1 MDNDATWVA
10 ERQWLI
16 DFMRRGSPLTSEAE
30 RPRVQ
35 RALDRWQ
42 AEVPDSIE
50 RFAVHEAGHA
60 VVAHALGWTVEF
72 VEPDLPDGSGGGA
85 MTHQGQLERD
95 EWELFVEMAT
105 VAVAGHVA
113 EEIAFGLALP
123 FEVMELRDRAW
134 EEHGVGDDQLGA
146 LVEHAETQARTILT
160 ARWETVERLAQA
172 QIARGRT
179 EGNALAEILTTRK
192 GE

>member
-1 MDNDATWVA
+1 MDNDAAWVA

-30 RPRVQ
+30 RPRVR

-42 AEVPDSIE
+42 AEVRDSIE

-60 VVAHALGWTVEF
+60 VVAHALGWIVGS

-85 MTHQGQLERD
+85 MTYQGRLERD
-95 EWELFVEMAT
+95 EWVLFVEMAT

-113 EEIAFGLALP
+113 EEIQFGLALP

-134 EEHGVGDDQLGA
+134 EEQ
-146 LVEHAETQARTILT
+146 R
-160 ARWETVERLAQA
+160 ERS
-172 QIARGRT
+172 
-179 EGNALAEILTTRK
+179 
-192 GE
+192 